1 MLQVFSTFMEFTDQ
15 LANGSSLKEYINFK
29 YHLLAI

>member
-1 MLQVFSTFMEFTDQ
+1 MLQVFSTFMEFADQ
-15 LANGSSLKEYINFK
+15 LANGSSLKEYNDFK